1 MKVLDCN
8 KWRRPSGI
16 FPMYMCTYT
25 QQRDD
30 RIELELSCTKL
41 CGPAI
46 SYRLP
51 GHILPE
57 LQPLDLRAQA
67 GLEGQSVLK
76 VARVVFLHHV
86 VCLVQRET
94 LRHVSLPCLVQLA
107 LMAMDFA
114 TPSFLQ
120 WTSVRRIILEF
131 NDYKA

>member
-1 MKVLDCN
+1 
-8 KWRRPSGI
+8 
-16 FPMYMCTYT
+16 MYMCTYT

-46 SYRLP
+46 SHRLP

-94 LRHVSLPCLVQLA
+94 LRHVSLTLSGPAGFDGNGFCYAILF
-107 LMAMDFA
+107 AMDFSSENY
-114 TPSFLQ
+114 TR
-120 WTSVRRIILEF
+120 V
-131 NDYKA
+131 